1 MPGEATATRRQRG
14 TVADV
19 SKKDFS
25 LNAEPG
31 EYKVQGAPAKLTVEH
46 VLDDVRLALLGVLLS
61 IGLTVG
67 FGVPGP
73 WWVGVASGVLATLV
87 AAGALRSRRV
97 QRWLA
102 RLMRWVLRR

>member
-1 MPGEATATRRQRG
+1 
-14 TVADV
+14 VAAAL
-19 SKKDFS
+19 SEKDFT

-31 EYKVQGAPAKLTVEH
+31 EYVVQGAPANLSVER
-46 VLDDVRLALLGVLLS
+46 VLDEVRLALLGVLLS

-73 WWVGVASGVLATLV
+73 WCVGVASGVMATLV
-87 AAGALRSRRV
+87 AAVALRSRRV

-102 RLMRWVLRR
+102 RLMHWVLGR